1 MKKLSNFAWLL
12 AAMLSATTLTAC
24 GDNNNDVQHENI
36 SSANVS
42 ESLTQVFTS
51 GMAILFQEM
60 LKDRYIS

>member
-24 GDNNNDVQHENI
+24 GDNNNDLHQENI

-42 ESLTQVFTS
+42 ESLTQVFTG
-51 GMAILFQEM
+51 GMPKSVGGYSIA
-60 LKDRYIS
+60 RNA